1 VVRTLDESRVGDVMT
16 RNPVAV
22 TPTTSVLE
30 AARLM
35 RELGV
40 SALPVVDDER
50 LIGIVTE
57 RDLVWK
63 VIAEVRPVSIPVS
76 DVMTR
81 SLVVIRETETLSQ
94 ALYLM
99 SKFNIRHLPV
109 VDEQGR
115 LIGIL
120 SLRDIEYAL
129 I

>member
-1 VVRTLDESRVGDVMT
+1 MVRTLDESRVGDVMT
-16 RNPVAV
+16 RNPIAV
-22 TPTTSVLE
+22 TPRTSVLE

-40 SALPVVDDER
+40 SALPVVDEER
-50 LIGIVTE
+50 LVGIITE

-63 VIAEVRPVSIPVS
+63 VIAEERPTSIPVS
-76 DVMTR
+76 DIMTR
-81 SLVVIRETETLSQ
+81 NLVVIREAEALSQ

-99 SKFNIRHLPV
+99 SRFNIRHLPV